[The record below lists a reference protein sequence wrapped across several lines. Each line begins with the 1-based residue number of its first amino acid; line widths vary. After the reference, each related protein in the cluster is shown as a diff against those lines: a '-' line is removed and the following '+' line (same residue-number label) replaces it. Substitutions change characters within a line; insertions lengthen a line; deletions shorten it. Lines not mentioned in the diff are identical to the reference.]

1 MVKTIKMYELFS
13 YSFCRHKQVMLEAYD
28 RQCDEAAK
36 IFAEYHKRLCYYINQ
51 ARDAQRSGVDSSVE
65 MINSFGAKS
74 EKESIYST
82 VKSSK
87 SADDVILIET
97 TREKNIRTAC
107 ESLVA
112 FMVERIRSSFPA
124 YEGSGIHSNPQAEA
138 AKLGFDFDGQIPD
151 EVRTAVVNCLKSPP
165 QLLQAI
171 TAYTS
176 RLKNLISREIEKIDV
191 RADAETLRYQ
201 CILIFIFQILL
212 MLLLVHL

>member
-1 MVKTIKMYELFS
+1 MMSFS
-13 YSFCRHKQVMLEAYD
+13 LKL
-28 RQCDEAAK
+28 
-36 IFAEYHKRLCYYINQ
+36 
-51 ARDAQRSGVDSSVE
+51 
-65 MINSFGAKS
+65 
-74 EKESIYST
+74 
-82 VKSSK
+82 
-87 SADDVILIET
+87 T
-97 TREKNIRTAC
+97 TREKNIRTAS

-165 QLLQAI
+165 QLLPAI

-201 CILIFIFQILL
+201 YILIFIFHILL

>member
-1 MVKTIKMYELFS
+1 M
-13 YSFCRHKQVMLEAYD
+13 MLEAYD

-36 IFAEYHKRLCYYINQ
+36 IFAEYHKRLCYYVNQ

-65 MINSFGAKS
+65 TVNSFSAKN
-74 EKESIYST
+74 EKEAVYST

-97 TREKNIRTAC
+97 TREKNIRKAC

-112 FMVERIRSSFPA
+112 YMVEKMRNSFPA
-124 YEGSGIHSNPQAEA
+124 YEGSGIHLNPQAET

-151 EVRTAVVNCLKSPP
+151 EVRTVIVNCLKSPP

-171 TAYTS
+171 TAYTY
-176 RLKNLISREIEKIDV
+176 RLKSLISREIEKIDV

-201 CILIFIFQILL
+201 SLCNLVHHVLLVLLL
-212 MLLLVHL
+212 MPL